1 VTPRRQLALVGV
13 SLLLVVAA
21 GTAGYMVIEGWDLSD
36 ALFMTVITLTTV
48 GYNEVHPLSSTGRVF
63 TVFLIIGGVGAMLY
77 GLTTMVQYV
86 VENQLTNLIS
96 FRSRRVKAKISKLRE
111 HIILCG
117 YGQMGRET
125 AKTLR
130 DEGIQFV
137 VIDYNQQAIARAI
150 EDNCPY
156 YIQGNATEEDVLVEA
171 GVRHARALVAAV
183 GSDADNTFITLS
195 AKGLLPELLVVSRA
209 SAEESEAKLRRAGAS
224 RVVLPLRL
232 GGRRLGMLA
241 LHPLVVD
248 FIETTLHGRD
258 RDLVLEDIKIVPGSS
273 IAGMTVAQVQKQGQ
287 GIAILAVKKKEGTL
301 LASPPG
307 DTDLQVGEELVMIGT
322 REQLRALEGKLYS
335 PK

>member
-1 VTPRRQLALVGV
+1 MTARRRLLLVGV
-13 SLLLVVAA
+13 LLFLVVAI
-21 GTAGYMVIEGWDLSD
+21 GTAGYMVIEGWGLGD

-48 GYNEVHPLSSTGRVF
+48 GYNEVHPLSVTGRVF
-63 TVFLIIGGVGAMLY
+63 TIFLIVGGVGAMLY

-96 FRSRRVKAKISKLRE
+96 FRSRRVKEKISKLRD

-130 DEGIQFV
+130 DEGIPFV
-137 VIDYNQQAIARAI
+137 VIDHNQQAIARAI

-156 YIQGNATEEDVLVEA
+156 YIQGDGTEEDILAEA

-195 AKGLLPELLVVSRA
+195 AKGLRPDLLVVARA
-209 SAEESEAKLRRAGAS
+209 SAEESESKLRRAGAS

-248 FIETTLHGRD
+248 FIETTLHSRD
-258 RDLVLEDIKIVPGSS
+258 RDLFLEDIKIAPGSP
-273 IAGMTVAQVQKQGQ
+273 IAGMTVSQGQQHGQ
-287 GIAILAVKKKEGTL
+287 GIAILAVRKKDGTL
-301 LASPPG
+301 LANPPG
-307 DTDLQVGEELVMIGT
+307 DTGLQVGDELVMIGT
-322 REQLRALEGKLYS
+322 REQLRAVEGRL
-335 PK
+335 

>member
-1 VTPRRQLALVGV
+1 LKPRRQLALVGV
-13 SLLLVVAA
+13 ILFLVVAM
-21 GTAGYMVIEGWDLSD
+21 GTVGYMAIEGWSLGD
-36 ALFMTVITLTTV
+36 ALFMTVTTLTTV
-48 GYNEVHPLSSTGRVF
+48 GYREVHPLSSAGRVF
-63 TVFLIIGGVGAMLY
+63 TIFLIIGGVGAMLY
-77 GLTTMVQYV
+77 GLTTLVQYV

-96 FRSRRVKAKISKLRE
+96 FRSRRVKEKISKLRD

-137 VIDYNQQAIARAI
+137 VVDQNPQAVSKAV

-156 YIQGNATEEDVLVEA
+156 YIQGNATEEDVLTEA
-171 GVRHARALVAAV
+171 GVRQARALVAAV

-195 AKGLLPELLVVSRA
+195 AKGLRPDLLVVARA

-248 FIETTLHGRD
+248 FIETTLHSRD
-258 RDLVLEDIKIVPGSS
+258 RDLVLEDIKIAPGSP
-273 IAGMTVAQVQKQGQ
+273 IAGMTVADGQRHGQ
-287 GIAILAVKKKEGTL
+287 GIAILAVRKKDGTL
-301 LASPPG
+301 VANPSG
-307 DTDLQVGEELVMIGT
+307 DTGLQVGDELVMIGT
-322 REQLRALEGKLYS
+322 REQLRSIEGRI
-335 PK
+335 